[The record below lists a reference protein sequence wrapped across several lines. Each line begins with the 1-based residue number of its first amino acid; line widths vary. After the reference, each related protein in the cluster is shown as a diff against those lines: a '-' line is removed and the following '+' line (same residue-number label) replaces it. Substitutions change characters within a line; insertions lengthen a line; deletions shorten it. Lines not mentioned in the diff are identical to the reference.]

1 MKNTTFSKA
10 LMSLSA
16 LTCVGWISAVQAQEI
31 GQVISRTPVYQQVA
45 VPRQVCTQSQVLVP
59 AQNSGAGAV
68 MGAVAGGAL
77 GNAIGKGE
85 GVLWP
90 P

>member
-45 VPRQVCTQSQVLVP
+45 VPRQVCTQSQARSWAPLQAVP
-59 AQNSGAGAV
+59 LAMPSARAR
-68 MGAVAGGAL
+68 
-77 GNAIGKGE
+77 